1 MISLFEQ
8 VEVALVSWSRITLPQ
23 TPTEVFGSKITT
35 FDGGTCLRVKI
46 EEDHR
51 TASFCLLGLV
61 AGRDGE
67 IEDHQVG

>member
-1 MISLFEQ
+1 MF
-8 VEVALVSWSRITLPQ
+8 R
-23 TPTEVFGSKITT
+23 SKGTT

-61 AGRDGE
+61 ADRDGKT
-67 IEDHQVG
+67 EDH